1 MSGAAE
7 AGPSSGRS
15 LNGNA
20 ASVVSYRQIYQY
32 LEDASAAV
40 PPDDLERLLNARLNR
55 FHLCGSPLPKASG
68 DSVLNTNARIVQLE
82 TGERV
87 EISEELRDLTRT
99 VSERH
104 DLEELQ
110 TVGFLRSY
118 LDSESHSLDAL
129 VASQGGPQAPK
140 RLLTGRKGGVAG
152 DFLDLFNVFLF
163 EEELSI
169 CRCTAALLRI
179 AEDDTHAYYQ
189 IAQKLLPEIITEGFA
204 EECIERLKTRTSH
217 TLPSHVRDSPRL
229 SAFWARHNLLLQLA
243 ILEVLFL
250 TYYGFRQPSGRFV
263 VAFLQFLD
271 DTDMGQRQV
280 NAPFFD
286 TQSLAVLEC
295 IQQIMALIAAESLD
309 LERAMDDAP
318 AKAHRHSYQRQDVS
332 VTLTTNEV
340 DVALDVLERLVA
352 DSTKAPIFLAWAFT
366 LKTLEESLSDN
377 AVTGQK
383 VDDTSLLRLLSPS
396 DGGDSVWKRL
406 ATAAFAPRLEL
417 FAALAAIG
425 RSPLLSPNCISTLE
439 ISSGSSLAL
448 RSVLKGLVLS
458 ITEVVRPE
466 YISDFYGLIDTWTA
480 TFDARDTSQDIQIGV
495 AALCVQFWQSDSQYE
510 SRRTVLDLAKQ
521 RWPVSFSP
529 LLRLLR
535 ALAAC
540 DATSTAH
547 SQGSTV
553 AAAAAFQELRY
564 ISSLASV
571 LPPTSG
577 AARPPWEV
585 IESPDYSSIDYRTTR
600 PLPLFGSRIVV
611 PAGTTGRMVSED
623 SAKPAIVIWDLSDQ
637 PLNGWWILQDVL
649 AYFAD
654 TLDPSHTAATSSD
667 DVFQDKVPKTANFDH
682 FAPEAPSSSV
692 VTTEIID
699 VFSAVLSG
707 MGDHAPLFIDH
718 LESCPKPVNL
728 VLILRRILTQ
738 ALRADEQPAELIGSG
753 YRLMSILLFL
763 RPSDVWLALRSSDI
777 IVGADTQ
784 GSWTLQ
790 SRPSATS
797 SSLLRTQIASGSF
810 GALRSLLHFHV
821 SLWSELTRSLCVVST
836 SLLRVKIDVQSRAI
850 AWMSEVVWP
859 QHQSWR
865 FNREDERTEISSMCL
880 HILESIMID
889 PVAPAELSSIPRRFL
904 LTEGRLP
911 SLSPLIHILIYS
923 GQHLESSYR
932 EGKYEEASRLHDLL
946 SNCLCFSRV
955 LVDLNSEARA
965 AGTMPADQV
974 GALEAL
980 LLGRAP
986 APLRAFSRRNDP
998 DALIATSTTVLEAI
1012 AGHLFSAL
1020 SMPLSRNA
1028 ALLLASICQAAH
1040 SSIQEGHFL
1049 DHFRDQPLVI
1059 PKLVSIVDDPQQDTE
1074 LREAVW
1080 TLATALL
1087 SGRSAN
1093 TKSPFS
1099 RQGDMPH
1106 IRMLASSSAMQHCK
1120 HLLQVAVD
1128 TVSLHQ
1134 ALWQHDPRL
1143 LHGIM
1148 RFLCCVW
1155 GSAMA
1160 SEQHLAN
1167 VRRNSKFWSAITN
1180 IITMENVEYNDADM
1194 SEGQVAATSYQIATK
1209 ARALALLR
1217 LEFESSSTQ
1226 DEASEAGRAFASML
1240 SSVAFGAS
1248 VEQAFEMQADP
1259 HLESNL
1265 LATWT
1270 TAFPQLPLLAFRHS
1284 AKRHDFDDRQ
1294 FGIKYLY
1301 DSQALSTHL
1310 SSSQEHLA
1318 QPDDGSI
1325 IVDQSAIERALEM
1338 VNNVSLE
1345 WSKIDA
1351 QTALLRSWCA
1361 LFSSL
1366 PPTPTS
1372 ITMESLQRL
1381 RDKSAQIW
1389 ISAAKCTAGEQ
1400 RSGPVMLAFHT
1411 ERLALLEVVL
1421 ERVWSIRADTSTDG
1435 GYEQLCEV
1443 MKLVNQLLSHPDFA
1457 PLDSIKGLHAT
1468 SFHGSLLKIA
1478 LLCARRINQVVQNK
1492 HESKNMQHTRA
1503 EQHKDLHHLAG
1514 SISLFSVTCLRTVLD
1529 KAIHAS
1535 ISGDSAM
1542 LPPIE
1547 KELALSASILE
1558 HLLASDARLEPHS
1571 WAHALR
1577 EAGILNAVV
1586 GLFRHTRLFA
1596 PSDALV
1602 ETIDAPRFMMALLSL
1617 CLKLSSFP
1625 QLAEH
1630 LILAGIMSALCSNA
1644 LTPNLEG
1651 GTLRTESKAH
1661 VCWTLILQLVVALI
1675 NGVDDDHDITWASA
1689 SGRFVDTEVSGF
1701 IRLYGAQFARGIKFA
1716 PLRQAMPSSV
1726 SAGKGL
1732 LALNHL
1738 QELRATLRL
1747 FFAMASANNTGTQ
1760 CSSTVTNRYTQEVLS
1775 MFAERTAA
1783 SLQQMVYL
1791 LQRPHH
1797 LATLLNASI
1806 DSERDQTLLTELMNE
1821 IASTAIG
1828 ALLHFC
1834 RAEAALAFNGPV
1846 ISAVTPPLLT
1856 NEIQTAPNE
1865 ATSIGTLI
1873 DLASFLLELQQND
1886 KVDEDQRH
1894 RLRAYLEQCLTF
1906 AVSQFAL
1913 HLRQK
1918 SREVRSGVRDA
1929 VEPAR
1934 DVHRDLLS
1942 ILRSVRSLMAQRD
1955 TAAEDV
1961 FTQLI
1966 RICERLSDI

>member
-1 MSGAAE
+1 M
-7 AGPSSGRS
+7 
-15 LNGNA
+15 
-20 ASVVSYRQIYQY
+20 
-32 LEDASAAV
+32 
-40 PPDDLERLLNARLNR
+40 PPDDLERLLHARLNR
-55 FHLCGSPLPKASG
+55 FHMCGSPLPKASG

-82 TGERV
+82 TGQKA

-129 VASQGGPQAPK
+129 LASQSGPQAPN

-189 IAQKLLPEIITEGFA
+189 IAQKLLPEIVTEDFA
-204 EECIERLKTRTSH
+204 EECIERLKTRASH
-217 TLPSHVRDSPRL
+217 TLPLHVRDSPRL

-250 TYYGFRQPSGRFV
+250 TYYGFHQPSGRFV

-295 IQQIMALIAAESLD
+295 IQQIMALIAAESLN

-318 AKAHRHSYQRQDVS
+318 AKAHRHSYQQQDLS
-332 VTLTTNEV
+332 TNEV

-352 DSTKAPIFLAWAFT
+352 DSAKAPIFLAWAFT
-366 LKTLEESLSDN
+366 FKTLEESLSDN

-383 VDDTSLLRLLSPS
+383 RDDTSLLRVLSPS
-396 DGGDSVWKRL
+396 DGGESVWKRL
-406 ATAAFAPRLEL
+406 AAAAFAPRLEL

-425 RSPLLSPNCISTLE
+425 RSPLLAPNWTSTIE
-439 ISSGSSLAL
+439 IASGSSLAL

-466 YISDFYGLIDTWTA
+466 FITDFYGLIDTWTA
-480 TFDARDTSQDIQIGV
+480 TFDAHDTTQDIQLGV
-495 AALCVQFWQSDSQYE
+495 AALRVQFWQSDSQYE

-540 DATSTAH
+540 EPAPSVH
-547 SQGSTV
+547 SQGPTV
-553 AAAAAFQELRY
+553 AAAAAFQELRH

-571 LPPTSG
+571 LPPTTG

-585 IESPDYSSIDYRTTR
+585 IESPDYSIIDYRTTR

-611 PAGTTGRMVSED
+611 PASTTGRMVSED
-623 SAKPAIVIWDLSDQ
+623 GAKPAIVVWDLSHQ
-637 PLNGWWILQDVL
+637 PLDGWWVLQDIL
-649 AYFAD
+649 AHFAD
-654 TLDPSHTAATSSD
+654 MLDPSHSTAAPSSD
-667 DVFQDKVPKTANFDH
+667 DVFQEKIPKTTNFDQ

-692 VTTEIID
+692 VITEIID
-699 VFSAVLSG
+699 LFSAVLSG
-707 MGDHAPLFIDH
+707 MGDQAPLFIDH
-718 LESCPKPVNL
+718 LESCPKPVSL
-728 VLILRRILTQ
+728 VLIVRRILTQ

-790 SRPSATS
+790 SQPSATS

-810 GALRSLLHFHV
+810 SALRSLLHFHV

-836 SLLRVKIDVQSRAI
+836 SLLRVKIDVHSRAI
-850 AWMSEVVWP
+850 AWICEVIWP

-889 PVAPAELSSIPRRFL
+889 PVAPVELSSVPGKIL
-904 LTEGRLP
+904 ITEGRLP

-923 GQHLESSYR
+923 SQHLERNYR
-932 EGKYEEASRLHDLL
+932 KGKYEEASRVHDLL

-955 LVDLNSEARA
+955 LVDRNSEARA
-965 AGTMPADQV
+965 AGTMPANQV

-998 DALIATSTTVLEAI
+998 DALTATSTTVLEAI
-1012 AGHLFSAL
+1012 ASHLFSAL

-1028 ALLLASICQAAH
+1028 ALLLASICQTAH
-1040 SSIQEGHFL
+1040 SPIHEGHFL
-1049 DHFRDQPLVI
+1049 DHFRDQSLVI

-1093 TKSPFS
+1093 TESPLS

-1106 IRMLASSSAMQHCK
+1106 IRMLASSSAMQHWK

-1160 SEQHLAN
+1160 SEQHSAN
-1167 VRRNSKFWSAITN
+1167 VRRNSEFWSAITN
-1180 IITMENVEYNDADM
+1180 IITSENVEYNDADM

-1217 LEFESSSTQ
+1217 LEFESSSTE
-1226 DEASEAGRAFASML
+1226 DEAFEAGRAFASML

-1265 LATWT
+1265 LATWRT
-1270 TAFPQLPLLAFRHS
+1270 TFPQLPLLAFRHS
-1284 AKRHDFDDRQ
+1284 AKKHDFDDRQ

-1310 SSSQEHLA
+1310 SSSQGHLA
-1318 QPDDGSI
+1318 QLDDGSTI
-1325 IVDQSAIERALEM
+1325 ADQSAIERALEM

-1372 ITMESLQRL
+1372 MTMESLQRL

-1411 ERLALLEVVL
+1411 ERLALLEVLL
-1421 ERVWSIRADTSTDG
+1421 ERAWSSRADTSTDG
-1435 GYEQLCEV
+1435 GSEQLCEV

-1503 EQHKDLHHLAG
+1503 GQHKDLHHLAG
-1514 SISLFSVTCLRTVLD
+1514 SISLFSVTSLRTVLD

-1558 HLLASDARLEPHS
+1558 HLLASDARLEPHF

-1586 GLFRHTRLFA
+1586 GLLRHTRLFA

-1602 ETIDAPRFMMALLSL
+1602 ETLDAPRFMMALLSL

-1651 GTLRTESKAH
+1651 GALRTESKAH

-1675 NGVDDDHDITWASA
+1675 NGVDGDHDITWASA

-1701 IRLYGAQFARGIKFA
+1701 IRLYGAQFARGINFT

-1726 SAGKGL
+1726 SAGKGH
-1732 LALNHL
+1732 LALNQL

-1747 FFAMASANNTGTQ
+1747 FFAMASANSAGTQ

-1806 DSERDQTLLTELMNE
+1806 DSERHQSLLTELMNE

-1834 RAEAALAFNGPV
+1834 RAEAALAFNGPIV
-1846 ISAVTPPLLT
+1846 SAVTPPLLT

-1873 DLASFLLELQQND
+1873 DLASFLLELQQKD
-1886 KVDEDQRH
+1886 KSDEDQRH
-1894 RLRAYLEQCLTF
+1894 RLKAYLEQCLTF

-1913 HLRQK
+1913 HLREK
-1918 SREVRSGVRDA
+1918 SREVGSGVRNA

-1934 DVHRDLLS
+1934 EVHRDLLS
-1942 ILRSVRSLMAQRD
+1942 ILRSARNLMAQRD

-1961 FTQLI
+1961 LTQLI
-1966 RICERLSDI
+1966 RVCERLSDI